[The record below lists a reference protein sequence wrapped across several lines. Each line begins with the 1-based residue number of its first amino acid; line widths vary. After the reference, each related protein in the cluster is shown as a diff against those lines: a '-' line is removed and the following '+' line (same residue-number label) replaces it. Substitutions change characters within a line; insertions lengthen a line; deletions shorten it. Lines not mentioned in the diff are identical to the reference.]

1 MFSVAIYKVRYRYIC
16 KVMAKKYDF
25 RDLTPVDFFFFFLFG
40 LKFIGLSALKWQRD
54 WRSYSISHWFPFL
67 TSGFPNLHISISQ
80 NNNFSIMKQFLFRCQ
95 ETEGKGE
102 SKIMRLFKLQLKEL
116 IAQLKLIDFK
126 VFSLFFVMKDV
137 FLLFSSVFSS
147 VFSGS
152 KQKVRPYCNSKKKKL

>member
-1 MFSVAIYKVRYRYIC
+1 MYSNVNKIWSQRSNAIRI
-16 KVMAKKYDF
+16 
-25 RDLTPVDFFFFFLFG
+25 FFFFLLIV

-102 SKIMRLFKLQLKEL
+102 IKILRLFKLQLKEL
-116 IAQLKLIDFK
+116 TAQLKLIDFK

-137 FLLFSSVFSS
+137 FLLLSS

-152 KQKVRPYCNSKKKKL
+152 KQKVRTYCNSKKKRL